1 MVTVAG
7 NVSSVV
13 LPETRETT
21 SGAVSVVDTLPT
33 GLVATAMT
41 GAGWTVNLA
50 TLTATRSDP
59 LGSGASYSPLTL
71 TVNVAANAPAALATP
86 NVASP
91 ASRAPLRPQ
100 RSERLPEVRTRAAN
114 TRL

>member
-1 MVTVAG
+1 MSESVAG
-7 NVSSVV
+7 KIMAAPRPMTALAAISS
-13 LPETRETT
+13 P
-21 SGAVSVVDTLPT
+21 
-33 GLVATAMT
+33 GL
-41 GAGWTVNLA
+41 
-50 TLTATRSDP
+50 
-59 LGSGASYSPLTL
+59 
-71 TVNVAANAPAALATP
+71 AANAPAALATP